1 MKKLYDF
8 LWIAVC
14 SCVGVFIGSSA
25 YTFWDYRAHPGL
37 YAMQSA
43 PWYLSIQTRAVFT
56 AAADVAS
63 KAGKG
68 AAAVVVLLLLR
79 WLVRQRIDKG

>member
-56 AAADVAS
+56 AAAVA
-63 KAGKG
+63 
-68 AAAVVVLLLLR
+68 VLLLLG
-79 WLVRQRIDKG
+79 WFVRLRINKG

>member
-25 YTFWDYRAHPGL
+25 YTLWDYRTHPDL
-37 YAMQSA
+37 YAMQST

-56 AAADVAS
+56 AAAVA
-63 KAGKG
+63 
-68 AAAVVVLLLLR
+68 VLLLLR
-79 WLVRQRIDKG
+79 WLVRQRINKR

>member
-37 YAMQSA
+37 YAMQST

-56 AAADVAS
+56 AVAV
-63 KAGKG
+63 A
-68 AAAVVVLLLLR
+68 VLLLLR
-79 WLVRQRIDKG
+79 WLVRQRINKR

>member
-56 AAADVAS
+56 V
-63 KAGKG
+63 
-68 AAAVVVLLLLR
+68 AAVAVLLLLR
-79 WLVRQRIDKG
+79 WFVRQRINKG

>member
-25 YTFWDYRAHPGL
+25 YTFWDYRAHPDL

-56 AAADVAS
+56 AAAVA
-63 KAGKG
+63 
-68 AAAVVVLLLLR
+68 VLLLLR
-79 WLVRQRIDKG
+79 WLVRQRINKR

>member
-8 LWIAVC
+8 LWISVC
-14 SCVGVFIGSSA
+14 SCVGGFIGSSA

-56 AAADVAS
+56 AAAVA
-63 KAGKG
+63 
-68 AAAVVVLLLLR
+68 VLLLLR
-79 WLVRQRIDKG
+79 WLVRQRIDKR

>member
-25 YTFWDYRAHPGL
+25 YTFWDYRAQIG
-37 YAMQSA
+37 
-43 PWYLSIQTRAVFT
+43 RAHV
-56 AAADVAS
+56 
-63 KAGKG
+63 
-68 AAAVVVLLLLR
+68 
-79 WLVRQRIDKG
+79 

>member
-56 AAADVAS
+56 AAA
-63 KAGKG
+63 
-68 AAAVVVLLLLR
+68 VVVLLLLR
-79 WLVRQRIDKG
+79 WLVRQRINKG